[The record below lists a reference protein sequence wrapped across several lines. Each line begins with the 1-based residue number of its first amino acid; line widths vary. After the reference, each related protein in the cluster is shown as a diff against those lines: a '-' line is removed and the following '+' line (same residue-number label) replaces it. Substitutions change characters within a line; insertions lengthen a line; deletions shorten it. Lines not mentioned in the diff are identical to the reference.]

1 MLRDMVHRPPY
12 PQSRMRL
19 SKPTTTSPDSHHTPH
34 ISYAP
39 SPSTPNTMATPTL
52 DQFLSEINRITLS
65 KDSAQL
71 SQYLVIEPPYAPSYT
86 TIINELRSSYPKGS
100 DSDTALE
107 KKIVKA
113 VKVIDGGDDVEVAS
127 WSAFSRFM
135 VLYFGFLRDVD
146 VRNLLE
152 TFGLLSEVLQ

>member
-1 MLRDMVHRPPY
+1 
-12 PQSRMRL
+12 
-19 SKPTTTSPDSHHTPH
+19 
-34 ISYAP
+34 
-39 SPSTPNTMATPTL
+39 MATPTL

-71 SQYLVIEPPYAPSYT
+71 SQYLVIEPPYAASYN
-86 TIINELRSSYPKGS
+86 TIINELRTSYPKGS
-100 DSDTALE
+100 DSDAALE
-107 KKIVKA
+107 KKIVKV

-146 VRNLLE
+146 VGNLLE

>member
-1 MLRDMVHRPPY
+1 
-12 PQSRMRL
+12 
-19 SKPTTTSPDSHHTPH
+19 
-34 ISYAP
+34 
-39 SPSTPNTMATPTL
+39 MATPTL

-71 SQYLVIEPPYAPSYT
+71 SQYLVIEPPYAPSYN
-86 TIINELRSSYPKGS
+86 TIIAELRKSFPKSSE
-100 DSDTALE
+100 DALE
-107 KKIVKA
+107 KKIIKVVKI
-113 VKVIDGGDDVEVAS
+113 IDGGDDVEVAS

-146 VRNLLE
+146 VGNLLE

>member
-1 MLRDMVHRPPY
+1 
-12 PQSRMRL
+12 
-19 SKPTTTSPDSHHTPH
+19 
-34 ISYAP
+34 
-39 SPSTPNTMATPTL
+39 MATPTL

-71 SQYLVIEPPYAPSYT
+71 SQYLVIEPPYAASYN
-86 TIINELRSSYPKGS
+86 TIINELRTSYPKGP
-100 DSDTALE
+100 DSDAALE
-107 KKIVKA
+107 KKIVKV
-113 VKVIDGGDDVEVAS
+113 VKIIDGGDDVEVAS

-146 VRNLLE
+146 VGNLLE

>member
-1 MLRDMVHRPPY
+1 M
-12 PQSRMRL
+12 
-19 SKPTTTSPDSHHTPH
+19 
-34 ISYAP
+34 A
-39 SPSTPNTMATPTL
+39 ATPTL

-65 KDSAQL
+65 KDSALL
-71 SQYLVIEPPYAPSYT
+71 SQYLVIEPPYATSYN
-86 TIINELRSSYPKGS
+86 TIINELRTSYPKGS

-107 KKIVKA
+107 KKIVKV
-113 VKVIDGGDDVEVAS
+113 VKIIDGGDDVEVAS

-146 VRNLLE
+146 VGNLLE